1 MILFRISM
9 ITLLSSLFLLSHGSL
24 AANLARGKSLYTSTP
39 NITGFQLSNCANAG
53 CHTPDPTANIK
64 LNSKC
69 TTSVATCAAAIMAAS
84 HGVVPEMAIFSN
96 LSATDTADIAAY
108 IVNPNAPALLGVSAS
123 SLTFSA
129 TAVNASAPAQTL
141 TVNNNGLANLT
152 VTSAA
157 LAGTDPGDFTAT
169 NNCTATV
176 IPGKTCTISV
186 GFKPTASGARSATLA
201 IASNGGNPTVTLSG
215 TGSGSPTV
223 SLNAPVGGL
232 TYPDTTVGAPP
243 SAATN
248 MPTVTLTN
256 TGAGALNISAI
267 TVSNDFVRDLA
278 GTSCL
283 PNTAIAAGQNCT
295 LVVKFR
301 PTAAGARSGSLTIT
315 HNAAGSPSTI
325 VLKGNGLATLKPAA
339 TLSPASLDFGNVQV
353 GTRSA
358 VQTVTL
364 NNGGGKVLT
373 ISAIQQTD
381 SNEFVRGGTC
391 VAGQVPAGS
400 SCTIEVTFTP
410 NSASALAKTATI
422 SVVDD
427 AGDVPNSQQTLSL
440 TGTGTSAV
448 VAAPSIA
455 PALLDF
461 GSESLNTRSTA
472 KISIITN
479 SSNTDPLIITALTI
493 DGVQAADFSID
504 PAAPNTCT
512 TTAPLPALGSC
523 DIVVT
528 FTPTA
533 SGARAAN
540 ISATTNAA
548 GSPHSISLSGTGSST
563 TPVSISP
570 ATNVGGGGCT
580 LDQSARFEP
589 TLVFLL
595 FLALTVTASRRARL
609 NRPVKKIQRLTP
621 TVIS

>member
-84 HGVVPEMAIFSN
+84 RGVVPEMAIFSN

-108 IVNPNAPALLGVSAS
+108 ILSPNAPALLGVSAS

-201 IASNGGNPTVTLSG
+201 IASNGGNQTVTLSG

-232 TYPDTTVGAPP
+232 TYPDTTVGATP

-267 TVSNDFVRDLA
+267 TVSNDFVRDSA
-278 GTSCL
+278 GTCL
-283 PNTAIAAGQNCT
+283 PNTAIAAGQKCT
-295 LVVKFR
+295 LVVKFS
-301 PTAAGARSGSLTIT
+301 PTAAGARSGGLTIT

-353 GTRSA
+353 GTPSA

-373 ISAIQQTD
+373 ISDIQQTD

-461 GSESLNTRSTA
+461 GSESLNTRSAA
-472 KISIITN
+472 KISTITN
-479 SSNTDPLIITALTI
+479 SSNTDPLTITALTI
-493 DGVQAADFSID
+493 EGINAADFAIVQS
-504 PAAPNTCT
+504 PTNACT

-533 SGARAAN
+533 SGARDAN

>member
-108 IVNPNAPALLGVSAS
+108 ILSPNAPALLGVSAS

-201 IASNGGNPTVTLSG
+201 IASNGGNQTVTLSG

-232 TYPDTTVGAPP
+232 TYPDTTVGATP

-267 TVSNDFVRDLA
+267 TVSNDFVRDSA
-278 GTSCL
+278 GTCL
-283 PNTAIAAGQNCT
+283 PNTAIAAGQKCT
-295 LVVKFR
+295 LVVKFS
-301 PTAAGARSGSLTIT
+301 PTAAGARSGGLTIT

-325 VLKGNGLATLKPAA
+325 ALKGNGLATLKPAA

-373 ISAIQQTD
+373 ISDIQQTD

-410 NSASALAKTATI
+410 NSESALAKTATI

-461 GSESLNTRSTA
+461 GSESLNTRRTA
-472 KISIITN
+472 KISTITN

-493 DGVQAADFSID
+493 EGINAADFAID
-504 PAAPNTCT
+504 QSPTNACT

-533 SGARAAN
+533 SGARDAN

-548 GSPHSISLSGTGSST
+548 GSPHSIPLSGTGSST

>member
-176 IPGKTCTISV
+176 IPGNTCTISV

-201 IASNGGNPTVTLSG
+201 IASNGGNQTVTLSG

-223 SLNAPVGGL
+223 SLNVPVGGL
-232 TYPDTTVGAPP
+232 TYPDTTVGATP

-353 GTRSA
+353 GTPSA

-472 KISIITN
+472 KISTITN

-493 DGVQAADFSID
+493 EGINAADFAID
-504 PAAPNTCT
+504 QSPTNACT

-548 GSPHSISLSGTGSST
+548 GSPHSIPLSGTGSST
-563 TPVSISP
+563 TPVSTSP

>member
-39 NITGFQLSNCANAG
+39 NITGVQLSNCANAG

-84 HGVVPEMAIFSN
+84 RGVVPEMAIFSN

-108 IVNPNAPALLGVSAS
+108 ILNPNAPALLGVSAS

-201 IASNGGNPTVTLSG
+201 IASNGGNTTVTLSG

-232 TYPDTTVGAPP
+232 TYPDTTVGATP

-278 GTSCL
+278 GTCS

-301 PTAAGARSGSLTIT
+301 PTAAGARSGTLTIT

-472 KISIITN
+472 KISTITN

-493 DGVQAADFSID
+493 EGINAADFAID
-504 PAAPNTCT
+504 QSPTNACT

-533 SGARAAN
+533 SGARDAN

-548 GSPHSISLSGTGSST
+548 GSPHSIPLSGTGSST

>member
-84 HGVVPEMAIFSN
+84 RGVVPEMAIFSN

-108 IVNPNAPALLGVSAS
+108 ILSPNAPALLGVSAS

-201 IASNGGNPTVTLSG
+201 IASNGGNQTVTLSG

-223 SLNAPVGGL
+223 SLDAPVGGL

-243 SAATN
+243 SDATN

-267 TVSNDFVRDLA
+267 TVSNDFVRDSA
-278 GTSCL
+278 GTCL
-283 PNTAIAAGQNCT
+283 PNTAIAAGQKCT
-295 LVVKFR
+295 LVVKFS
-301 PTAAGARSGSLTIT
+301 PTAAGARSGGLTIT

-373 ISAIQQTD
+373 ISDIQQTD

-461 GSESLNTRSTA
+461 GSESLNTRSAA
-472 KISIITN
+472 KISTITN
-479 SSNTDPLIITALTI
+479 SSNTDPLTITALTI
-493 DGVQAADFSID
+493 EGINAADFAIVQS
-504 PAAPNTCT
+504 PTNACT

-533 SGARAAN
+533 SGARDAN

>member
-1 MILFRISM
+1 MILFRILMVS
-9 ITLLSSLFLLSHGSL
+9 LLSGLFLLSDGSL
-24 AANLARGKSLYTSTP
+24 AANLVRGKSLYTSTP
-39 NITGFQLSNCANAG
+39 NITGVRLSNCADAG

-108 IVNPNAPALLGVSAS
+108 ILSPNAPALLGVSAS

-201 IASNGGNPTVTLSG
+201 IASNGGNQTVTLSG

-243 SAATN
+243 SDATN

-278 GTSCL
+278 GTCS

-295 LVVKFR
+295 LVVKFS

-373 ISAIQQTD
+373 ISDIQQTD

-461 GSESLNTRSTA
+461 GSESLNTRSAA
-472 KISIITN
+472 KISTITN
-479 SSNTDPLIITALTI
+479 SSNTDPLTITALTI
-493 DGVQAADFSID
+493 EGINAADFAIVQS
-504 PAAPNTCT
+504 PTNACT

-533 SGARAAN
+533 SGARDAN